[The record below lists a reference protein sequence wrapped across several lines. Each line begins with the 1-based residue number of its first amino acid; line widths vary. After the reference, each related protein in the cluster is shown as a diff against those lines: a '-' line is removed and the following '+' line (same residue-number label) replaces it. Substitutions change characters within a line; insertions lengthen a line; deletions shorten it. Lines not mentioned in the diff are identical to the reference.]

1 MKRILGIITAAFIL
15 VASPAHAQDTEQVA
29 KAQAAAQSWLA
40 LTDSKSYAQSWEQAA
55 ALFQAGVP
63 KPSWVSAIQGVRFP
77 LGSLKL
83 RTVKSASFTRSLPG
97 APEGEYVVIQY
108 ETQFE
113 HKAGAIETVTPL
125 REKDGSWRV
134 SGYFI
139 K

>member
-1 MKRILGIITAAFIL
+1 MKRILGIITAAVIF
-15 VASPAHAQDTEQVA
+15 VAIPAQAQDTEQVA

-40 LTDSKSYAQSWEQAA
+40 LTDSKAYAQSWEQSA
-55 ALFQAGVP
+55 ALFQAGVS
-63 KPSWVSAIQGVRFP
+63 KPSWVSAIQGVRSP
-77 LGSLKL
+77 LGSLKS
-83 RTVKSASFTRSLPG
+83 RTVKSASYTRSLPG

-113 HKAGAIETVTPL
+113 HKAGAIETVTPF
-125 REKDGSWRV
+125 REKDGSWKV

>member
-1 MKRILGIITAAFIL
+1 
-15 VASPAHAQDTEQVA
+15 
-29 KAQAAAQSWLA
+29 
-40 LTDSKSYAQSWEQAA
+40 
-55 ALFQAGVP
+55 
-63 KPSWVSAIQGVRFP
+63 
-77 LGSLKL
+77 
-83 RTVKSASFTRSLPG
+83 LPG

-139 K
+139 N

>member
-1 MKRILGIITAAFIL
+1 MKIILGIITAAFAL
-15 VASPAHAQDTEQVA
+15 VAAPAHSQDTEQVA
-29 KAQAAAQSWLA
+29 KAQNAAQSWLA

-55 ALFQAGVP
+55 ALFQTGVS
-63 KPSWVSAIQGVRFP
+63 KPAWVNAIQGVRSP
-77 LGSLKL
+77 LGSLKS
-83 RTVKSASFTRSLPG
+83 RTFRSASFTRSLPG
-97 APEGEYVVIQY
+97 APDGEYVVIQY

>member
-1 MKRILGIITAAFIL
+1 MKRILGVITAAVLF
-15 VASPAHAQDTEQVA
+15 VAMPAHAQDTEQVA

-40 LTDSKSYAQSWEQAA
+40 LTDSKAYAQSWEQSA
-55 ALFQAGVP
+55 ALFQAGVS
-63 KPSWVSAIQGVRFP
+63 KPSWVGAIQGVRSP
-77 LGSLKL
+77 LGSLKS

-97 APEGEYVVIQY
+97 APEGEYVVIQF

-113 HKAGAIETVTPL
+113 HKAGAIETVTTL
-125 REKDGSWRV
+125 REKDGTWKV